1 MNKLYNEQDVQNIA
15 TAIREKNSLAPA
27 AMKVRE
33 MDQAILDIPTF
44 KMNMRD
50 SEPWVRPDD
59 WMDIYSVWEYD
70 ENNTGEIWLLYIKT
84 PDTFWGYGIYQYR
97 AHIEIGTIQN
107 GTFTVIETLPDTNG
121 NISGA
126 FPDEYD
132 QLVVHLTDR
141 GTGPPSSV
149 MDYFMFSR
157 ISEDVTGLN
166 APLPPNVQPC
176 YEVVGTAP
184 YLTINRS
191 QGQREFTTYYLEHM
205 DLPFGQKRAHT
216 GTVLSRLFY
225 RAGNLRK
232 LELDNFNT
240 SLWTITSLSQ
250 VFYECSKLQELDFSH
265 IDTSN
270 WAITDMR
277 SLFDSCYNLRKINFG
292 NMDTSNWAVTNMSYK
307 YYRCFSLEELDLS
320 FRDTSNWSVT
330 SVYSAY
336 AFCHSLKRINFGD
349 IDTSNWPMNSTSSI
363 GSSLF
368 YYCSSLKEIDFS
380 KFDTRNWR
388 GSTSCEQMF
397 THCINLERVI
407 FGPNVDT
414 SGFKIT
420 SLLYAFAYCKRLQE
434 INMEQL
440 DIDVK
445 NFTATNGMAA
455 VFCHCSSL
463 KKIDL
468 SCFNLTDA
476 SAINN
481 FNTIFDNC
489 EDLEVIDFSSWNNNK
504 MTAFVTSMFTQSVNL
519 KEFHFPKYVSLSG
532 SGTTTFFQECFN
544 LTEIYPPENGFPNV
558 NMAFIGIE
566 TSMPS
571 CISTASLHRIID
583 ALPTATGTKTL
594 TIGMSKAYL
603 AQEDIAIAA
612 EKGWTIA

>member
-121 NISGA
+121 TISGA

-132 QLVVHLTDR
+132 QLVVHLTDQ
-141 GTGPPSSV
+141 GSGPPSSV
-149 MDYFMFSR
+149 MDYFAFSQ

-184 YLTINRS
+184 YITINRA

-205 DLPFGQKRAHT
+205 DLPFGQKRAYT

-232 LELDNFNT
+232 LELDNFDT
-240 SLWTITSLSQ
+240 SLWTITSLSRL
-250 VFYECSKLQELDFSH
+250 FCECGKLQELDFSH

-270 WAITDMR
+270 WAITDMQY
-277 SLFDSCYNLRKINFG
+277 LFDSCFNLRKINFG
-292 NMDTSNWAVTNMSYK
+292 NMDTSNWAVTTMSYK
-307 YYRCFSLEELDLS
+307 YYRCVSLEELDFS
-320 FRDTSNWSVT
+320 FRDTSNWRVT

-336 AFCHSLKRINFGD
+336 AYCNSLKRINFGD
-349 IDTSNWPMNSTSSI
+349 IDTSNWPMSSANAI
-363 GSSLF
+363 ASSLF
-368 YYCSSLKEIDFS
+368 FYCLSLKELDFS
-380 KFDTRNWR
+380 KFDTRNWQVL
-388 GSTSCEQMF
+388 TSAEQMF
-397 THCINLERVI
+397 WNCANLERVI

-420 SLLYAFAYCKRLQE
+420 TMYNIFAYCKRLQE

-445 NFTATNGMAA
+445 HFTATNGMTA
-455 VFCHCSSL
+455 VFRHCSSL
-463 KKIDL
+463 KEIDL

-476 SAINN
+476 SAINS
-481 FNTIFDNC
+481 FNYFFDNC
-489 EDLEVIDFSSWNNNK
+489 GDLEVIDLSSWNNNK
-504 MTAFVTSMFTQSVNL
+504 TTDFATNMFAQSVNL

-532 SGTTTFFQECFN
+532 SGNVTFFQECFN
-544 LTEIYPPENGFPNV
+544 LTEIYPPENGFPNK
-558 NMAFIGIE
+558 NMAFIG
-566 TSMPS
+566 TDVSTPS
-571 CISTASLHRIID
+571 RISTASLHRIID